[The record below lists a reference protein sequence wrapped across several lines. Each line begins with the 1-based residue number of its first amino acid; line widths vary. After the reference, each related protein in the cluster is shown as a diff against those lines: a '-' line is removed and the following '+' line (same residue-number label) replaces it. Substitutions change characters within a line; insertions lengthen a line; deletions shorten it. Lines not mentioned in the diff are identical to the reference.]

1 MREDAAA
8 LLERSYAEGYLSPAT
23 LEERLGELARA
34 ETVDAV
40 RLTLAD
46 LPPPSA
52 WAKLRGRLDPT
63 WTSRRAA
70 AAAEQPA
77 RWLDLSAFV
86 DAGPVVVGRGDDCDL
101 VLDDRTISRRHAELD
116 VRAHTCRVRDLG
128 SKNGTFA
135 HGCRVGATRMKDGDV
150 LGLGL
155 ARLRLTWRAF

>member
-52 WAKLRGRLDPT
+52 WAKLRGRRDPT
-63 WTSRRAA
+63 WTSRPDPAQ
-70 AAAEQPA
+70 EEPA

-86 DAGPVVVGRGDDCDL
+86 DAGPVVVGRGEDCDL
-101 VLDDRTISRRHAELD
+101 VLGDRTVSRRHAELD

-135 HGCRVGATRMKDGDV
+135 HGRRVGRTRVKHGDV
-150 LGLGL
+150 LVLGL
-155 ARLRLTWRAF
+155 ARLRLTWDRL